1 MTVSCIILETR
12 RDIDQ
17 KSWFFHTALAFDAP
31 VRGTLSDYCLAVW
44 CGKTIMMC
52 LPDGGKSLT
61 ICLPVLTECTNVTDR
76 HTDRHRIT
84 SKAALDE
91 SIARQK
97 PSHFFVY
104 TRRATQDLHHTWHG
118 DRGGPSHFCTPPKLY
133 LIRSVVTP
141 LGAIEN
147 LWENPKMPPLR
158 ENAYNL
164 GVCPLKVTKLKT

>member
-1 MTVSCIILETR
+1 VIFSYLPCIRRPRYGVPVGLLPSCL
-12 RDIDQ
+12 
-17 KSWFFHTALAFDAP
+17 
-31 VRGTLSDYCLAVW
+31 VW
-44 CGKTIMMC
+44 KTIEWWMYPMVEKVWRYVY
-52 LPDGGKSLT
+52 PFWQNART
-61 ICLPVLTECTNVTDR
+61 WQTDTQ
-76 HTDRHRIT
+76 TDRHRIT

>member
-1 MTVSCIILETR
+1 LVKNSDFFIPPLYSTPPLRGPRRTIAFLFGLENYR
-12 RDIDQ
+12 
-17 KSWFFHTALAFDAP
+17 
-31 VRGTLSDYCLAVW
+31 
-44 CGKTIMMC
+44 MMDV
-52 LPDGGKSLT
+52 PNGGKSLT